1 MTRYRYN
8 KLTHK
13 KEQVQCPY
21 CGSTNIKK
29 IVYGMLPSYPGLA
42 EELAA
47 AGEIGGGCCVRYLK
61 YYCADCEQDF
71 NIVDKPEGTDYRER
85 LEVKEEPAPIPPP
98 EPVQP
103 YHAKP
108 PSLLSRCI
116 TALVYLAILYALV
129 WYLGWD
135 QAEGWLEKLVHVVTK
150 MLGV

>member
-47 AGEIGGGCCVRYLK
+47 ANEIGGGCCVRDLK

-85 LEVKEEPAPIPPP
+85 LEVKEPYQPPKEYVEPPK
-98 EPVQP
+98 E
-103 YHAKP
+103 KP
-108 PSLLSRCI
+108 PSLLSKCI
-116 TALVYLAILYALV
+116 TALLYLVIIYALV

-135 QAEGWLEKLVHVVTK
+135 QVEGWLEKLVHVITK
-150 MLGV
+150 MLGG